1 MFSVGLDALLININ
15 LYPFFIHSID
25 DSSLI
30 GLVTTNFCNILPFN
44 QGRGAKIFKFTNEEI
59 KQIIFGSLLGDGKL
73 ELGKRSLNARF
84 GFIQSI
90 KFEDYFSYLFSIF
103 SFQNFCSSNFH
114 TYSYLD
120 QRTGNTY
127 TSLNFWTKSL
137 PIFTEFYNQFYINK
151 EKIVPIDLSLLTP
164 LALAHWI
171 MQDGAKGT
179 SGGLYLCTDFFSP
192 EDTRRLANCLSEN
205 LQIKVTT
212 PKAPGKNGTLRI
224 YVTVSS
230 MDRLRSLIL
239 DHMHPSMLYK
249 LGL

>member
-1 MFSVGLDALLININ
+1 
-15 LYPFFIHSID
+15 
-25 DSSLI
+25 
-30 GLVTTNFCNILPFN
+30 
-44 QGRGAKIFKFTNEEI
+44 
-59 KQIIFGSLLGDGKL
+59 
-73 ELGKRSLNARF
+73 
-84 GFIQSI
+84 
-90 KFEDYFSYLFSIF
+90 
-103 SFQNFCSSNFH
+103 
-114 TYSYLD
+114 
-120 QRTGNTY
+120 
-127 TSLNFWTKSL
+127 
-137 PIFTEFYNQFYINK
+137 
-151 EKIVPIDLSLLTP
+151 
-164 LALAHWI
+164 

-192 EDTRRLANCLSEN
+192 EDTRRLANFLSEN